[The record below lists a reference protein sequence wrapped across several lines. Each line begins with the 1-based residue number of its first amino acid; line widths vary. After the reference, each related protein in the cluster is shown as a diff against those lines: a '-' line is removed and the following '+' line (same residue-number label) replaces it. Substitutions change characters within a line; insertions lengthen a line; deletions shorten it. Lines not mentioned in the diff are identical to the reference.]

1 MAHGQRTVACDGGN
15 ACAAILPGTEIPR
28 HMPAM
33 RGRGAPGRRWIIDW
47 TDGHGGD
54 EFVRLPRV
62 SCNGSRR
69 GRLQAAGAG
78 RQGVPVRLC
87 PRKTPPWK
95 EDAERSGL
103 ATHPGWSAN
112 EIPSGVDGNR
122 NTVHPGSLPS
132 VGSDLSGRD
141 RSNRRPWRHYS
152 HERCPRPASS
162 SP

>member
-33 RGRGAPGRRWIIDW
+33 RGRGAPGRRWILDW

-62 SCNGSRR
+62 SYNGSMR

-87 PRKTPPWK
+87 PQKTPPGK

-103 ATHPGWSAN
+103 ARRGYD
-112 EIPSGVDGNR
+112 PSRVVGKR
-122 NTVHPGSLPS
+122 NTVRG
-132 VGSDLSGRD
+132 GR
-141 RSNRRPWRHYS
+141 
-152 HERCPRPASS
+152 
-162 SP
+162 